1 MLLLRI
7 LLHLLLI
14 AVLTVLTQIG
24 GLVWLILW
32 LLVRGAGRRVL
43 AFAVLY
49 PASVA
54 ATTFIAPSFGRE
66 ALPCFEQDG
75 LAPRSLIFC
84 AFNRHYVTPELRLLA
99 ETLARDVDAEFP
111 GAVTRYL
118 DASFP
123 FPVGLPL
130 LPHLSHVDGRQLDLT
145 FFYDFSRTVPGIT
158 PSPIGY
164 RGALEPHAEDPAAC
178 RDPHR
183 TPISFG
189 LDWLAPFERTDHLT
203 LDTERTSFMLRW
215 LAEEAQK
222 GGIETMLL
230 DPDLRRRFAL
240 PPEVVRFP
248 GCRAVPDPDHVH
260 IEVR

>member
-1 MLLLRI
+1 MLVLRV
-7 LLHLLLI
+7 LLHLFLI

-24 GLVWLILW
+24 GAVWLVLWILI
-32 LLVRGAGRRVL
+32 RRAGRRVL
-43 AFAVLY
+43 AFALLY
-49 PASVA
+49 PAVVA
-54 ATTFIAPSFGRE
+54 ATTYIAPAFGRE
-66 ALPCFEQDG
+66 SLPCFERDG

-84 AFNRHYVTPELRLLA
+84 ALNRQYVTPELGLLTA
-99 ETLARDVDAEFP
+99 TLARDVAADYP
-111 GAVTRYL
+111 GTVTRYL

-123 FPVGLPL
+123 FPLGLPA
-130 LPHLSHVDGRQLDLT
+130 LPHVSHVDGKQLDLT
-145 FFYDFSRTVPGIT
+145 FFYDSSRTVAGIT

-164 RGALEPHAEDPAAC
+164 RGALEPHAEDPDAC
-178 RDPHR
+178 RRPGR
-183 TPISFG
+183 TPLRVG
-189 LDWLAPFERTDHLT
+189 LDWMKPFERTRLV

-215 LAEEAQK
+215 LAGEAQK
-222 GGIETMLL
+222 GGISRMLL

>member
-1 MLLLRI
+1 MLIVRA

-24 GLVWLILW
+24 GVVWLILW

-43 AFAVLY
+43 AFALVY
-49 PASVA
+49 PVTVT
-54 ATTFIAPSFGRE
+54 ATTLIAPSFGRE
-66 ALPCFEQDG
+66 ALPCFERDG

-84 AFNRHYVTPELRLLA
+84 ALNRHYVTPELRLLT
-99 ETLARDVDAEFP
+99 ETLARDVAADYP
-111 GAVTRYL
+111 GTVTRYL

-130 LPHLSHVDGRQLDLT
+130 LPHIAHVDGKELDLA
-145 FFYDFSRTVPGIT
+145 FFYDSSRTVPGIT
-158 PSPIGY
+158 PSPLGY
-164 RGALEPHAEDPAAC
+164 RGALEPHAQDPKDC
-178 RDPHR
+178 RDPDR
-183 TPISFG
+183 LPLRVG
-189 LDWLAPFERTDHLT
+189 LGWLAPFERDDLV

-222 GGIETMLL
+222 GGIEAMLL

-240 PPEVVRFP
+240 PPDVVRFP